1 MWFKFINHRG
11 LPKRDLCKNKKQKKK
26 CGEGGFCVLALLQF
40 ADSLRKEWNVLHSQN
55 TDHKRSH
62 SRTSFFTQCFTD
74 KVGHR

>member
-1 MWFKFINHRG
+1 MQK
-11 LPKRDLCKNKKQKKK
+11 KKK
-26 CGEGGFCVLALLQF
+26 CGEDGFCVLALLQF

>member
-11 LPKRDLCKNKKQKKK
+11 LPKRDLCKNKKQKKSVVK
-26 CGEGGFCVLALLQF
+26 VVSVLALLQF